1 MGLNAND
8 GIGGKSKLSFKLM
21 EAGSAPAR
29 LVQIIDLGLQPDT
42 YQGVEQA
49 PKRRLLYT
57 YEFPYEFMLDE
68 EGKEQT
74 DKPRWISEDM
84 PFYSLGATKAKSTE
98 RYNAFDP
105 SGVHDGDLEKC
116 LGAPVM
122 VTIIHNPGK
131 GKNKGKVYENI
142 AGVSAMQSK
151 MAASLPQLVNP
162 PKIFDLDSPDME
174 IYNSLPK
181 FIQDKIVS
189 NLEFTGSK
197 LEAAIGKGSAPT
209 PPKKDLKEELDDDL
223 APY

>member
-1 MGLNAND
+1 MGLNAKD
-8 GIGGKSKLSFKLM
+8 GIGGQSKLSFKLM

-29 LVQIIDLGLQPDT
+29 LVQIVDLGLQPDV

-68 EGKEQT
+68 AGEEQK
-74 DKPRWISEDM
+74 DKPRWLSEDM

-105 SGVHDGDLEKC
+105 NGIHDGDLEKC

-122 VTIIHNPGK
+122 VTIVHNPGK
-131 GKNKGKVYENI
+131 NKNKGKVFENI

-151 MAASLPQLVNP
+151 MAASLPPLVNT
-162 PKIFDLDSPDME
+162 PKLFNLDEPDME
-174 IYNSLPK
+174 IFNSLPK

-189 NLEFTGSK
+189 NLEFAGSK
-197 LEAAIGKGSAPT
+197 LDALLNKGKAPT
-209 PPKKDLKEELDDDL
+209 PPKKSLEEELDDE

>member
-1 MGLNAND
+1 MGLNAKD

-29 LVQIIDLGLQPDT
+29 LVQIIDLGLQPDM

-68 EGKEQT
+68 EGKEMA
-74 DKPRWISEDM
+74 DKPRWLSEDM
-84 PFYSLGATKAKSTE
+84 PFYSLGASKAKSTE

-105 SGVHDGDLEKC
+105 SGMHDGDLEKC

-131 GKNKGKVYENI
+131 GKNKDRVFENI

-151 MAASLPQLVNP
+151 MAATLPKLVNE
-162 PKIFDLDSPDME
+162 PKLFNLDEPDLE
-174 IYNSLPK
+174 LFNSLPD
-181 FIQDKIVS
+181 FIKSKIVG

-197 LEAAIGKGSAPT
+197 LDGLLNKGKAPT
-209 PPKKDLKEELDDDL
+209 PPKQTLKEELDDE